1 MIDLKIDAKLPKSE
15 KDNRPADLLATLTV
29 KFPDI
34 DADPKAALAEAV
46 AQFGEKA
53 ILSNAKANW
62 VITLQGN
69 MRSRLKK
76 GQSSEQIQADLGTS
90 KMGVAA
96 AKVAADPKANAIAF
110 MKTLTPEQ
118 RKAFIQELMK

>member
-15 KDNRPADLLATLTV
+15 KDNRPEDRVAQLTV
-29 KFPDI
+29 QFPDV
-34 DADPKAALAEAV
+34 DKDPDAALQEAV
-46 AQFGEKA
+46 KAFGAKA

-76 GQSSEQIQADLGTS
+76 GQDAATIQAELGAS

>member
-15 KDNRPADLLATLTV
+15 KDGRPEDKIGNLTV
-29 KFPDI
+29 QFPDV
-34 DADPKAALAEAV
+34 DKDPDAALAEAV
-46 AQFGEKA
+46 KAFGAKA
-53 ILSNAKANW
+53 LLSNAKANW

-69 MRSRLKK
+69 IRSRLKK
-76 GQSSEQIQADLGTS
+76 GQLNEQIQADLGGA
-90 KMGVAA
+90 KMGVAV

>member
-15 KDNRPADLLATLTV
+15 KDNRPEDRIGNLTV
-29 KFPDI
+29 QFPDM
-34 DADPKAALAEAV
+34 DKDPDAALGEAV
-46 AQFGEKA
+46 KSFGSKA

-69 MRSRLKK
+69 IRSRLKK
-76 GQSSEQIQADLGTS
+76 GQSNEQIQADLGS
-90 KMGVAA
+90 AKMGVAI

>member
-15 KDNRPADLLATLTV
+15 KDNRPEDKLATLTV
-29 KFPDI
+29 QFPDVEK
-34 DADPKAALAEAV
+34 DPKAALAEAV

-76 GQSSEQIQADLGTS
+76 GQSAEQIQADLGNA
-90 KMGVAA
+90 KMGVAV